1 MNFANKTPC
10 QWIFC
15 RWVWDCV
22 QMSLYKIVLIDFYV
36 WKLSG
41 AFNKMLVCSCPLRIL
56 WISVS
61 KLENSSGH
69 CLPWFNQRPGR
80 GSAGLLQLYR
90 LHRAQT
96 RHQLHKC
103 QAWVTLSW
111 HSRVTAAPCHAAL
124 LKHFLCGLR
133 HSVTSH
139 VSRVPSTRHI
149 LVVSSMSK
157 VTTCRKKGSD
167 PEVNKNSYCL
177 ESRHSAC

>member
-1 MNFANKTPC
+1 
-10 QWIFC
+10 
-15 RWVWDCV
+15 
-22 QMSLYKIVLIDFYV
+22 MSLYKIVLIDFYV

-41 AFNKMLVCSCPLRIL
+41 AFNKMLVHSCPLRIL